1 MIKRHRKITYTA
13 VIGAPTNHA
22 DRPVFVTM
30 DATKYRDA
38 ITPKDNYT
46 VYKDMSQTLKDNRPA
61 VAALV

>member
-1 MIKRHRKITYTA
+1 
-13 VIGAPTNHA
+13 
-22 DRPVFVTM
+22 M